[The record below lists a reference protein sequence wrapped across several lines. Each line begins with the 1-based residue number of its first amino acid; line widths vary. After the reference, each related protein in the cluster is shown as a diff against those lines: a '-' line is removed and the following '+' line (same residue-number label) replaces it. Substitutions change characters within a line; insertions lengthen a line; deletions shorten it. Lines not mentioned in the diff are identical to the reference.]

1 MSMFTSKKYSK
12 DLKQFNETHNTSKD
26 SMPSEVASQIYEAG
40 KAYYEYLRSSKS
52 QGDDAEC
59 DYCTAFMMF

>member
-1 MSMFTSKKYSK
+1 MSMFINKKYSK
-12 DLKQFNETHNTSKD
+12 DLKQFNETRNTSKD
-26 SMPSEVASQIYEAG
+26 NMSSEAVSQIYEAG

-52 QGDDAEC
+52 QRDDTEC